1 MTLGNM
7 RNVATIGK
15 LIANVFNRVGKHEIE
30 NLDLPP

>member
-15 LIANVFNRVGKHEIE
+15 PIANVLNRVGKHEIE
-30 NLDLPP
+30 NLDLPH